1 MTRKIIFGIL
11 VALIVLF
18 VLQNTEM
25 VEVKFLIWKVT
36 MSRALMLLATFLVGV
51 VSAFVLKIPIS
62 KKKKRANPNQ

>member
-62 KKKKRANPNQ
+62 KKKKRANPNR